1 MTFHEACGNLTETNR
16 IYSCVL
22 VRMRSFVVSRGNGAR
37 NVGRISFSFCPRPR
51 LRRPRP
57 HGRTGCEGS
66 PLLRR
71 SGPLFFFFFFFLS
84 QRLEGEQV
92 CKNVAGALI
101 DQVLQLAFKHGYSRR
116 VSPSFRC
123 GAERGKKMRAEQH
136 GACRCLIELQETRSK
151 INAGRF
157 RYLFSKA
164 DTP

>member
-1 MTFHEACGNLTETNR
+1 MWAESAFPF
-16 IYSCVL
+16 
-22 VRMRSFVVSRGNGAR
+22 VRGRVFVVQGRTAGPDAKGAR
-37 NVGRISFSFCPRPR
+37 YF
-51 LRRPRP
+51 
-57 HGRTGCEGS
+57 EGAV
-66 PLLRR
+66 L
-71 SGPLFFFFFFFLS
+71 FFFFFFLS

-92 CKNVAGALI
+92 CKNIAGALI

-123 GAERGKKMRAEQH
+123 GAERGGKMRAEQH

-157 RYLFSKA
+157 RYLFLKA